1 MVKCVIQY
9 LPGGFLREIINICVY
24 DIIKTVSVLTCF
36 VRNNDNQHYR
46 LRKHE
51 HAKRMEKII
60 GFN

>member
-1 MVKCVIQY
+1 MVKCVKQY
-9 LPGGFLREIINICVY
+9 LSGGFLRESIHVCVY
-24 DIIKTVSVLTCF
+24 DITKTVSVLTF

-60 GFN
+60 GSN